1 MGNEFRMKINKQNF
15 KGSNNVRLKSV
26 NSFIYLIIGKE
37 AVKEDIFSEETE
49 TYTMITKN
57 KVGTQ

>member
-1 MGNEFRMKINKQNF
+1 MGNEFRMEINKQNF

-57 KVGTQ
+57 KVGTH

>member
-26 NSFIYLIIGKE
+26 NSYIYLIIGKE

-57 KVGTQ
+57 KVGTH

>member
-57 KVGTQ
+57 KVGTH